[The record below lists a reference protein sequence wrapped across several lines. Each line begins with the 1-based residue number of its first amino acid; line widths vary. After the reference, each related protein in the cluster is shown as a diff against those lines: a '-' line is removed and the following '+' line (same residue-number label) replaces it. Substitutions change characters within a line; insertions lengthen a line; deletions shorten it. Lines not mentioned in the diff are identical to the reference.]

1 MDNYTLNNKQGVLCS
16 SFLMKL
22 CTFLILSLFAPKI
35 YAQLDVIH
43 YVPPLYAGTYHSLE
57 VGKHWVVLTTPS
69 EKEITVV
76 IKKGNGDVLATVSG
90 VSKATPKRFDLGTG
104 SPTSPPFGVINY
116 KDLNKVISDQ
126 GLIFTSHNA
135 AGKSVAFYVN
145 IRHKSSIHGLSLTAK
160 GQVALGTSFRSGHLY
175 SKWSDSWIGSH
186 RVNDHRSHFISVM
199 ATEDN
204 TEVIFSDIKVSNLA
218 QNISNTKTALP
229 VTGPITV
236 SLNAGD
242 SYVIGADQKFLT
254 SGEVKNFNGTK
265 VTSDKPI
272 VMNSG
277 SWCGGS
283 SLNPSQDIGVDQ
295 IVPEKLVGQEYILLK
310 GKGNSETERPIVV
323 ATQDAT
329 EITVNDSDVVIKTLL
344 KAGDSYAIPTSYFID
359 DVMLIKTNKNAYL
372 YQTTSASASKP
383 YPTIGMNFIP
393 PLSALGFRQVDIPF
407 INELGTGVVAIYAQ
421 KGAKVYVNG
430 SGTPLG
436 TPLSVSGNDEW
447 VVYEYSTTDDNVS
460 VHSNK
465 AIYVAMSVF
474 DNVVGAAGYFSGFTK
489 SISPIDPNI
498 VFSYELGYVC
508 SSQEGNL
515 ELELNSTPIPDWYE
529 WYHDIIHPDS
539 IKFKNENL
547 LIPVPTEATKYI
559 LKAYFR
565 DPNMDILYNGDFA
578 IGRGSFASDL
588 DLLNS
593 IPLDPGKGI
602 LTFNPESVNS
612 RFENFTDLDGVGKM
626 LLAHSS
632 GSGNADTIWQKTI
645 INSVDIPDRLFVLKL
660 YGRLAKV
667 GTEQYLDIYVN
678 DEKIYTKFRLNNTGV
693 WQSVKAFWKAG
704 EFTEKAKIS
713 IVDANAS
720 GKDAVF
726 ALDSITFVPAI
737 EATKEFNPDVVPSY
751 SYTPY
756 DQGLHICKGS
766 QGIAD
771 ISFGDMEWFTFLWEK
786 GVISPTDTIYV
797 PITDTSIEGIT
808 NDTLKFNNV
817 VEDHAGIYKCTI
829 GFKETYAQC
838 GIDVEPTSV
847 LVEVFVDEPA
857 SMDPLKGKTEL
868 CEGTPT
874 DVTATIRGDF
884 SVIKWSVFREGETT
898 AFETK
903 ENNLSVFNFN
913 FNKDY
918 IAGSY
923 IVRCE
928 VINGCSTDLFE
939 EIGIEIFGKA
949 KLEDL
954 IIPTSLC
961 EIKEITLE
969 AKLVSNYTP
978 ANSTLEYSWY
988 KNGSDLMRV
997 TSVPTY
1003 NLTPDIDDESYRVA
1017 VATTYAVG
1025 EGLTCEGNSIEESLV
1040 NNPID
1045 PEIKIVGLSPV
1056 SICEGEPQTYLVELE
1071 TTSDSYV
1078 YNWDVPDA
1086 AKVDKQPADFTSNS
1100 FSLASVSL
1108 DMAGDYT
1115 ITVSNNCDIK
1125 SSTSTLS
1132 IKPKSLLTGV
1142 SFSKDGPYCSD
1153 DIVTVTILDEG
1164 FASAYIATNTA
1175 KGITRDLGTNKSFD
1189 ITVDALTE
1197 GGWKVT
1203 AINDCDDIHTSF
1215 TIDLVDS
1222 FILKPIVP
1230 IKACVG
1236 GNVSLKAIVET
1247 PPAGLT
1253 YQWKDQLGVDI
1264 AGEISSVL
1272 EFNPVKLTDAGEYTC
1287 VVSDGICST
1296 QQATGTLSVDDITSD
1311 LNPGSVDKC
1320 EGLTHRFEVSYVGN
1334 PTFAWF
1340 FENEAGEVT
1349 DLLNTGSFHEIS
1361 SVAIA
1366 NDGLYYCVI
1375 NSACG
1380 EERFEQELNVLKSVT
1395 VTNDPSVILDIC
1407 EGEQTELIINVTGT
1421 PNTIKWF
1428 NVNGDEM
1435 AAYAGRTRIPTGV
1448 LAPAKQF
1455 HYTYKLTGTCGSPE
1469 GYFDVTA
1476 HASPLIKILD
1486 KINGCEG
1493 DDIPLSMAITTST
1506 GHAATD
1512 YTNPRWL
1519 KPDGSLLGNGLSAT
1533 ISPAVYPTS
1542 SGDYTAKISS
1552 NYCGDATAIAKVNVY
1567 KPIKVVSNSELNPKP
1582 CIGKLLSLVVNGE
1595 GDGLSYKWTKGGLD
1609 LGVQPIANVLN
1620 LGTADLTDD
1629 GAYKCELLSDYG
1641 CTGDVVDFIVDVR
1654 KHAKITLQPTAKTPC
1669 EDDGSVTFTV
1679 AGTAEGT
1686 LSYKWYDNKVEIS
1699 DGGDYSGATTE
1710 DLVVTNLLGHDT
1722 HLFHCEISG
1731 DFCDPVVSNRVSL
1744 NVIENVSIT
1753 TQPANQNID
1762 ENQDATF
1769 SVVATGGG
1777 SITYQW
1783 YEDKNDGNGFVS
1795 LGNTPVSAKTASLTI
1810 ASVPF
1815 SKNGYKY
1822 HCVVTNGCVPDTSDP
1837 ATLTV
1842 NIDNR
1847 ITSTILNAEA
1857 CEGSSFTFTI
1867 DYKNTTDAC
1876 IWEYDDRSGSGY
1888 ADASGIGTI
1897 ASGGTSST
1905 LTVTTATTAMEMDS
1919 WKFRARVQRTGYV
1932 DNVSNEATVKVY
1944 EQVVFDNIADATLCP
1959 NTGGSFNVNMTAGT
1973 SPYTYEWTRVGS
1985 GEVLGSSSNLSLSD
1999 SEAVSEEYNVKVS
2012 NSVCLEVN
2020 QKFNITR
2027 HPDLVLTDLVHASPL
2042 CIDADINLSA
2052 ILTEGPALA
2061 ATYVWTKDGGTVGTD
2076 ASTYGESGSVTTAGS
2091 SIYKVVVTDNCTS
2104 KTSSIPITVLDQIS
2118 LAAVSPANQDVCEGV
2133 AFALQV
2139 NGTGDYLEYKWSKI
2153 NALGGT
2159 ILVDNLS
2166 PSKDYQIGGLTTIGP
2181 HYYRCD
2187 LSSTY
2192 GCTPDVQEFTVN
2204 VLEDV
2209 KLDPLLPI
2217 TICEDLGS
2225 SNFTVTVTEGTPL
2238 SYQWYDNNVL
2248 MPGKTAASLLVD
2260 NVLAN
2265 NGHNYHCIVTGV
2277 CKDAESNKALF
2288 TVNEDVS
2295 ISIHPVDV
2303 SVVDFGTTSFSVEAS
2318 GTGSLTYQWFEKT
2331 TAVGAIFVSMGS
2343 YPTAKTST
2351 LILTSVP
2358 STSDG
2363 YQYRCEVS
2371 GTCDPAI
2378 SNPAKLTVNT
2388 SIKIIDNPKNTEIC
2402 EGSPFTF
2409 EVKFKAV
2416 VGACSWEYDDGSG
2429 YQAISA
2435 HAGISMATFTAGDVS
2450 NILTINPSD
2459 FSMDGWKFKALIDGA
2474 EYSSVAEVKI
2484 YQKVLFDD
2492 IVVAPLCIGSGKNIT
2507 VNVTAGTEPLSYE
2520 WSEGAR
2526 DLGTNSS
2533 LNLDAAAALNGTYS
2547 VSITNALC
2555 PTLTKSFDISH
2566 HPDLVFPDLAHTS
2579 PLCIGDPINL
2589 DATPSS
2595 FAPGIS
2601 YTWTKDAGGIGSNN
2615 PIYSDLS
2622 ASVGESGIYKVVV
2635 EDMCTSKTSSISI
2648 DVVDAI
2654 SLAAISPVNQDVCEG
2669 EPFDLQVQGTGDN
2682 LVYNW
2687 YKIVALGGAID
2698 GASLSTDKDYHIDG
2712 LTSIG
2717 ENYYRCILSST
2728 PDCTRPE
2735 LDFTVNVQEN
2745 VTASVLT
2752 PIEICQDVLPAS
2764 EFSVTATGEGPFS
2777 YQWYD
2782 NDVSMGITETNASL
2796 SLNNVLTNN
2805 GHNYHCVVGG
2815 KCKSATSN
2823 KALFTVNEN
2832 VRITSHPV
2840 NKTVDEMGSAIFTVA
2855 ATGTGLT
2862 YQWFVNKGGVVS
2874 SISGATTNTLS
2885 LTSVLLTNSGNT
2897 YYCEVSGTCVDAN
2910 SNTATLTVVKENR
2923 ILVQAEPAVVC
2934 EGNSFA
2940 FEVQYKNATS
2950 CDWEYDDN
2958 NDGNYDPIGTL
2969 GSAPFL
2975 ATSSTLTV
2983 TTATDAMN
2991 SWKFRAVVKRTG
3003 GYEDNISNEVGV
3015 RVDIPASFADI
3026 ASVQLCNGDGASF
3039 AVSGLTGSTPN
3050 TYEWTEGARN
3060 FGTNSSIDLIAGD
3073 ATNGTYSVGV
3083 TAGVCPAIPKSFSIS
3098 HYPDLALADLVHAN
3112 ELCPTDD
3119 IALSIGITTGPAKA
3133 ATYSWF
3139 KDNLDLGVTTAFYNK
3154 EDVSDSESGLY
3165 KVTVQDEC
3173 MLKSKSIQIDV
3184 LDIITKVSP
3193 DWTNKQLCVGDA
3205 LLFEAIIE
3213 GDNPTYTW
3221 TVPAGVTPP
3230 VNVATFKVDAV
3241 TETNEG
3247 VYTCVV
3253 TGTCG
3258 DPVIYTAS
3266 VVVDDDPNIT
3276 KDLDLSAVCVGKELK
3291 LGPIAY
3297 DLTTNTTIDE
3307 SILWK
3312 FNNVVIDGETGL
3324 SLDLGTADL
3333 DPSEKGNYR
3342 VEVSNVCGTDF
3353 SIGYQDIHPLPTLL
3367 PIDNQTACQGGNVIF
3382 KAVTTGEN
3390 LIYRWLVDGAP
3401 QAAFDDKSELVLS
3414 NVQPEDT
3421 ITPITYAVE
3430 CIVSS
3435 CGTDKTATANLTVN
3449 PNTILKKS
3457 IKGDVVYVG
3466 EDYEFK
3472 LEVTGS
3478 NLNFEWHH
3486 VNTSGIDK
3494 ELVGEITK
3502 TLEISNLSLAD
3513 AGEYYCTITG
3523 DCGVRFTSGYL
3534 AVKDPIKLITGLGTA
3549 NIEKCFGEP
3558 LNLNISVEGKVFSID
3573 WYKGTTPLGHHELN
3587 YSIPSLDISDSGNY
3601 RCEIRGEGANLTE
3614 EVNVTVYQTTVL
3626 KSHLTDKIICELE
3639 DLQWIPNVSGSLL
3652 TYEWKR
3658 DGNPISN
3665 QIILEI
3671 LNTPMDS
3678 AGVYSVDISGKCG
3691 NVSSEAN
3698 LSLNKLPFF
3707 ISKSDDIIVCE
3718 NYDEIVFS
3726 VVYGGDNLEYQW
3738 QKDNTDIDG
3747 AKSSEFKLQNI
3758 SVSDAGEYKCVVSSS
3773 CGLDKHSIMK
3783 LEVIPQLKILSE
3795 SPGMEICDGEDAQFM
3810 IEVDGNDVV
3819 YQWQKDGLDIDGEIT
3834 PELTINPASLT
3845 DVGYYSCA
3853 VTDKCTTTERYSNSK
3868 KLTVNALPN
3877 SQIFG
3882 RMTLCVLEDRV
3893 AYNTDLLPN
3902 INYGW
3907 LVDGGEFTTPAEGLR
3922 TKITWGNIVEGSK
3935 IGITIL
3941 NEATGCSSKLD
3952 SLVTLREL
3960 PDVSLANFPTYGV
3973 CKGEDGSSIDLDKG
3987 LPAGGIYWID
3997 GVAEN
4002 EFNPSQRG
4010 NGEYQVRYSYTDE
4023 YGCSNRNKE
4032 GELVLKVDSLPIVK
4046 IMDDV
4051 TVGSCGM
4058 IQLRAT
4064 TEEDNIKWSP
4074 SRYLKEPLSKTP
4086 NFTAGETTLYVVE
4099 VEDKYGCIGNDII
4112 NVTVAPLPTIKTI
4125 RDTTIGEC
4133 KEIELTTII
4142 SGDTK
4147 EINWTNAS
4155 DLDEPNNSNPK
4166 LTKRHVG
4173 VNDYQI
4179 NVTDKY
4185 GCVASG
4191 SVKVEVLPNP
4201 EIGENV
4207 NLCEGETLL
4216 VDTKDLSNPVWSDG
4230 YPKKEEDSVWKR
4242 TIDKPGEYE
4251 LTVAQNDC
4259 ELIQKIVMNPPQRMD
4274 IWKEAL
4280 KQAPRPGQSRLSPE
4294 DLRKVV
4300 AEKGIFIFKDN
4311 PITLE
4316 PNLDPDYAGT
4326 PDYEYEWSDESTSR
4340 YLEVSES
4347 GVYKLEVKDN
4357 LGCILKDSVK
4367 IVVKP
4372 IGIEAPNAFTPNGSG
4387 EYENQHFFL
4396 KGISVIEKFEMYI
4409 YNRWGELM
4417 YKTTEAG
4424 YGAGWDGTYRGEA
4437 CPVGTYVWI
4446 LMLDGEL
4453 KEKGTV
4459 TLLR

>member
-22 CTFLILSLFAPKI
+22 CTFLILSLFAPKVF
-35 YAQLDVIH
+35 AQLDLIH
-43 YVPPLYAGTYHSLE
+43 YVPPFYAGTKYN
-57 VGKHWVVLTTPS
+57 GDIGNHWVVLTTPS
-69 EKEITVV
+69 EEAITVT
-76 IKKGNGDVLATVSG
+76 IKRGDGTLVATVPN
-90 VSKATPKRFDLGTG
+90 VSITTPKKYYFKNEQYGNTYGTITRPNLGIVNYTG
-104 SPTSPPFGVINY
+104 
-116 KDLNKVISDQ
+116 LNKVLSNQ
-126 GLIFTSHNA
+126 GLIFTSENSE
-135 AGKSVAFYVN
+135 GKGVAFYVN
-145 IRHKSSIHGLSLTAK
+145 IRHKSRIHGLSLTAK
-160 GQVALGTSFRSGHLY
+160 GQAALGTSFRSGHLY
-175 SKWSDSWIGSH
+175 SVRGENIGGWRSGSSYI
-186 RVNDHRSHFISVM
+186 VDHRSHFISVM

-204 TEVIFSDIKVSNLA
+204 TQVTFSDIKVGNLT
-218 QNISNTKTALP
+218 SDTGTALP
-229 VTGPITV
+229 VTEDIV
-236 SLNAGD
+236 RILNAGE
-242 SYVIGADQKFLT
+242 SYVLGANHEFLT
-254 SGEVKNFNGTK
+254 AAEVNKFNGTK
-265 VTSDKPI
+265 ISSDKPI
-272 VMNSG
+272 AVNSG
-277 SWCGGS
+277 SWCGS
-283 SLNPSQDIGVDQ
+283 ASTSNKQDIGVDQ
-295 IVPEKLVGQEYILLK
+295 IVPEKLVGNEYILLR
-310 GKGNSETERPIVV
+310 GQGNHGTERPIVV
-323 ATQDAT
+323 ATKDGT
-329 EITVNDSDVVIKTLL
+329 NISVNGITGFINPTPLN
-344 KAGDSYAIPTSYFID
+344 AGESYAIEEFYFSSEGT
-359 DVMLIKTNKNAYL
+359 MLINTSQNVYM
-372 YQTTSASASKP
+372 YQTTAASAAKP

-393 PLSALGFRQVDIPF
+393 PLSSLGFRQVDIPF
-407 INELGTGVVAIYAQ
+407 INELGTGIVAIYSQ
-421 KGAKVYVNG
+421 NGADVYVNNVK
-430 SGTPLG
+430 LDQADAK
-436 TPLSVSGNDEW
+436 LVSNKEEW
-447 VVYEYSTTDDNVS
+447 VVYIYSTADENVS
-460 VHSNK
+460 VKSNK

-489 SISPIDPNI
+489 SISPIDTTI
-498 VFSYELGYVC
+498 VFNHDLGYIC
-508 SSQEGNL
+508 SSQEGNI
-515 ELELNSTPIPDWYE
+515 ELAINSTPTPDWYE
-529 WYHDIIHPDS
+529 WYHDIVHLDS

-578 IGRGSFASDL
+578 IGRGNFASDFDFFNVSQL
-588 DLLNS
+588 EA
-593 IPLDPGKGI
+593 PGKAT
-602 LTFNPESVNS
+602 LTANPESIYAG
-612 RFENFTDLDGVGKM
+612 FEDFTDLDGIGKM
-626 LLAHSS
+626 LLVHSS
-632 GSGNADTIWQKTI
+632 GSSDTIWQKTI
-645 INSVDIPDRLFVLKL
+645 NSSTDIPDNLFVLKV
-660 YGRLAKV
+660 YGRLAKA
-667 GTEQYLDIYVN
+667 GNEQYLDIYVN
-678 DEKIYTKFRLNNTGV
+678 DEKIKTQFQLNNTGA
-693 WQSVKAFWKAG
+693 WQSVKAFWRAG
-704 EFTEKAKIS
+704 EDVNIAKIS

-756 DQGLHICKGS
+756 DQGLHLCKGAAEAY
-766 QGIAD
+766 AD
-771 ISFGDMEWFTFLWEK
+771 ISYGDMEWFTFLWEK
-786 GVISPTDTIYV
+786 KLPDDTNTFIA
-797 PITDTSIEGIT
+797 ITDPSITGLEDFKLI
-808 NDTLKFNNV
+808 FSNV
-817 VEDHAGIYKCTI
+817 VEDHKGTYRCTI
-829 GFKETYAQC
+829 GFKETYEQC
-838 GIDVEPTSV
+838 GIGAEPTSV

-1045 PEIKIVGLSPV
+1045 PEIKIKGLSPV

-1296 QQATGTLSVDDITSD
+1296 QQAKGTLSVDDITSD
-1311 LNPGSVDKC
+1311 LNPESVDKC
-1320 EGLTHRFEVSYVGN
+1320 EGLTHHFEVSYVGN

-1340 FENEAGEVT
+1340 FNGTSLGVST
-1349 DLLNTGSFHEIS
+1349 SFYDTPLLDMDD
-1361 SVAIA
+1361 A
-1366 NDGLYYCVI
+1366 GLYSCEI
-1375 NSACG
+1375 TTGCG
-1380 EERFEQELNVLKSVT
+1380 LKIFKQTLNILTNVVVT
-1395 VTNDPSVILDIC
+1395 KDPSVVLDIC
-1407 EGEQTELIINVTGT
+1407 EGEHTTLILNVTGSYAS
-1421 PNTIKWF
+1421 IKWYKDGTEIAGELNKKVISTEELATAGTYAYKYIVEGSCGPVEGTF
-1428 NVNGDEM
+1428 NV
-1435 AAYAGRTRIPTGV
+1435 V
-1448 LAPAKQF
+1448 V
-1455 HYTYKLTGTCGSPE
+1455 H
-1469 GYFDVTA
+1469 
-1476 HASPLIKILD
+1476 D
-1486 KINGCEG
+1486 KPSINAIADINECEG
-1493 DDIPLSMAITTST
+1493 DILLNMTVVGGDYKDPL
-1506 GHAATD
+1506 
-1512 YTNPRWL
+1512 WL
-1519 KPDGSLLGNGLSAT
+1519 KPDDSLLGNGLMAT
-1533 ISPAVYPTS
+1533 ISAAVHPTS
-1542 SGDYTAKISS
+1542 SGNYTAKISS
-1552 NYCGDATAIAKVNVY
+1552 DYCGDITTIAKVNVFE
-1567 KPIKVVSNSELNPKP
+1567 PIKVVSNSELNPKP
-1582 CIGKLLSLVVNGE
+1582 CIGELLSLVVNGE

-1609 LGVQPIANVLN
+1609 LGVQPIPNVLN
-1620 LGTADLTDD
+1620 LGTVDLTDD
-1629 GAYKCELLSDYG
+1629 GAYKCELISANG
-1641 CTGDVVDFIVDVR
+1641 CGNIDVNFVVDVR
-1654 KHAKITLQPTAKTPC
+1654 EDAKITLQPIAKTPC

-1686 LSYKWYDNKVEIS
+1686 LSYKWFKKGLEIN
-1699 DGGDYSGATTE
+1699 DGPDYTGTKTT
-1710 DLVVTNLLGHDT
+1710 DLTVSNLSNHDT

-1731 DFCDPVVSNRVSL
+1731 DFCEAAVSNTVSF
-1744 NVIENVSIT
+1744 NVIKDIT
-1753 TQPANQNID
+1753 MTPPTDQTID
-1762 ENQDATF
+1762 ENESATF
-1769 SVVATGGG
+1769 SVTATGGG
-1777 SITYQW
+1777 TITYQW
-1783 YEDKNDGNGFVS
+1783 FEKTTAGGAVFVS
-1795 LGNTPVSAKTASLTI
+1795 MGSSPASAKTASLI
-1810 ASVPF
+1810 LVSVPF

-1822 HCVVTNGCVPDTSDP
+1822 KCVVTNSCDSKEEE

-1842 NIDNR
+1842 NRDNR

-1857 CEGSSFTFTI
+1857 CVGASFTFTVE
-1867 DYKNTTDAC
+1867 YKSTTDAC
-1876 IWEYDDRSGSGY
+1876 TWEYDSGSGF
-1888 ADASGIGTI
+1888 APIGGLGTVS
-1897 ASGGTSST
+1897 SGGTSST
-1905 LTVTTATTAMEMDS
+1905 LTVTSATTVMETNT
-1919 WKFRARVQRTGYV
+1919 WKFRARVQRTGYA
-1932 DNVSNEATVKVY
+1932 DNLSNIATVKVY

-1959 NTGGSFNVNMTAGT
+1959 DTGESFNVTGLTGT
-1973 SPYTYEWTRVGS
+1973 GPFTYEWVRGATNLGS
-1985 GEVLGSSSNLSLSD
+1985 GSSLNLNAASAIDGAYS
-1999 SEAVSEEYNVKVS
+1999 VTVS
-2012 NSVCLEVN
+2012 NGVCNPVPDV
-2020 QKFNITR
+2020 FNITH
-2027 HPDLVLTDLVHASPL
+2027 HPDLVLTDLAHTSPL
-2042 CIDADINLSA
+2042 CIGDNINLSA
-2052 ILTEGPALA
+2052 LLTEGPAVS
-2061 ATYVWTKDGGTVGTD
+2061 ATYAWTKGTTVVGS
-2076 ASTYGESGSVTTAGS
+2076 ASAYAKLNVTTAESG
-2091 SIYKVVVTDNCTS
+2091 IYKVVVKDDCIS
-2104 KTSSIPITVLDQIS
+2104 RTSSIPITVLDAIT
-2118 LAAVSPANQDVCEGV
+2118 LAAISPVQTICEGESV
-2133 AFALQV
+2133 DLQV
-2139 NGTGDYLEYKWSKI
+2139 NSTGDNLVYNWSKI
-2153 NALGGT
+2153 DAPGGA
-2159 ILVDNLS
+2159 IVGVSLS
-2166 PSKDYQIGGLTTIGP
+2166 SDKDYHIDGLTTIGP
-2181 HYYRCD
+2181 NYYRCV
-2187 LSSTY
+2187 LSSTPD
-2192 GCTPDVQEFTVN
+2192 CTQPVQEFTVN
-2204 VLEDV
+2204 VQANV
-2209 KLDPLLPI
+2209 AVVDPLPI
-2217 TICEDLGS
+2217 VICEDLLTS
-2225 SNFTVTVTEGTPL
+2225 SFAVTATGEGPYT
-2238 SYQWYDNNVL
+2238 YQWYDNDVL
-2248 MPGKTAASLLVD
+2248 MSGKTTASLSVN

-2265 NGHNYHCIVTGV
+2265 NGHNYHCVVDGA
-2277 CKDAESNKALF
+2277 CKSAESNKALF
-2288 TVNEDVS
+2288 TVNEDVR
-2295 ISIHPVDV
+2295 ITTQPV
-2303 SVVDFGTTSFSVEAS
+2303 SVSVSDDAPFVTFSVDAT
-2318 GTGSLTYQWFEKT
+2318 GTNLSYQWYKNSSSLGT
-2331 TAVGAIFVSMGS
+2331 YA
-2343 YPTAKTST
+2343 TAKTKT
-2351 LILTSVP
+2351 LTIP
-2358 STSDG
+2358 KSDFN
-2363 YQYRCEVS
+2363 S
-2371 GTCDPAI
+2371 GDIYLCKVKGDCLDLDSDPAT
-2378 SNPAKLTVNT
+2378 LTVDVTNKIT
-2388 SIKIIDNPKNTEIC
+2388 SQPQNKQIC
-2402 EGSPFTF
+2402 EGSAFSFT
-2409 EVKFKAV
+2409 VKFKASAS
-2416 VGACSWEYDDGSG
+2416 ACIWQYSDDNGVNFK
-2429 YQAISA
+2429 AIDI
-2435 HAGISMATFTAGDVS
+2435 AGNSVS
-2450 NILTINPSD
+2450 VYTPSSSTENTLTINPSS
-2459 FSMDGWKFKALIDGA
+2459 FSMDGFQFRALVDGI
-2474 EYSSVAEVKI
+2474 ESSIAKVTV
-2484 YQKVLFDD
+2484 YQKVVFTPIAD
-2492 IVVAPLCIGSGKNIT
+2492 VTLCPNTGASFNVT
-2507 VNVTAGTEPLSYE
+2507 VTAGTEPLSYA
-2520 WSEGAR
+2520 WSEGVR
-2526 DLGTNSS
+2526 NLGTKSS
-2533 LNLDAAAALNGTYS
+2533 LNLDAGAALNGTYS

-2555 PTLTKSFDISH
+2555 PTLTKNFDISH

-2635 EDMCTSKTSSISI
+2635 KDDCTTKTSSISI

-2654 SLAAISPVNQDVCEG
+2654 SLAAVSPASQDVCEG
-2669 EPFDLQVQGTGDN
+2669 VPFDLQVQGTGDN

-2796 SLNNVLTNN
+2796 SVNNVLTNN

-2885 LTSVLLTNSGNT
+2885 LISVLLTNSGNT

-2950 CDWEYDDN
+2950 CDWEYDSGSGYN
-2958 NDGNYDPIGTL
+2958 PIGGL
-2969 GSAPFL
+2969 GTVVPNP
-2975 ATSSTLTV
+2975 TSSILTI

-2991 SWKFRAVVKRTG
+2991 TWKFRAVVKRTG

-3060 FGTNSSIDLIAGD
+3060 FGTNSSIDLIAAD

-3119 IALSIGITTGPAKA
+3119 IALSIGITTGPAVSA
-3133 ATYSWF
+3133 SYAWT
-3139 KDNLDLGVTTAFYNK
+3139 KDDIDLTVTTASYSKLN
-3154 EDVSDSESGLY
+3154 VTDSESGLY
-3165 KVTVQDEC
+3165 KVTVEDQC
-3173 MLKSKSIQIDV
+3173 MIQSKSIQIDV

-3193 DWTNKQLCVGDA
+3193 EWINKSLCVGDA

-3221 TVPAGVTPP
+3221 TVPVGVTNPG
-3230 VNVATFKVDAV
+3230 NVATFTVDAV

-3247 VYTCVV
+3247 TYECSVQ
-3253 TGTCG
+3253 GTCG
-3258 DPVIYTAS
+3258 TAVVYTAS
-3266 VVVDDDPNIT
+3266 VVVDDVPNIT
-3276 KDLDLSAVCVGKELK
+3276 TDLNLTAVCENELLE

-3297 DLTTNTTIDE
+3297 DATTGE
-3307 SILWK
+3307 SIIWK
-3312 FNNVVIDGETGL
+3312 FNDGVIADETGL
-3324 SLDLGTADL
+3324 SLDLLTA
-3333 DPSEKGNYR
+3333 EVAEEGNYK
-3342 VEVSNVCGTDF
+3342 VEVTNACGTDF

-3367 PIDNQTACQGGNVIF
+3367 PIDDQTACQGGNVIF

-3390 LIYRWLVDGAP
+3390 LIYRWFVDDVAV
-3401 QAAFDDKSELVLS
+3401 AAALDGKSELVLS
-3414 NVQPEDT
+3414 NVQPKDT
-3421 ITPITYAVE
+3421 ITPIIYAIR

-3587 YSIPSLDISDSGNY
+3587 YSIPSLDISDSGKY
-3601 RCEIRGEGANLTE
+3601 RCEIKGEGANLTQ

-3626 KSHLTDKIICELE
+3626 KSHLTDKTICELE
-3639 DLQWIPNVSGSLL
+3639 DLQWIPDVSGSLL

-3658 DGNPISN
+3658 NGKRISS
-3665 QIILEI
+3665 QGILEI

-3810 IEVDGNDVV
+3810 IAVDGNNVV
-3819 YQWQKDGLDIDGEIT
+3819 YQWQKDGVIMKGET
-3834 PELTINPASLT
+3834 APELTINPASLT
-3845 DVGYYSCA
+3845 EVGYYSCA

-3868 KLTVNALPN
+3868 KLTVNPLPN
-3877 SQIFG
+3877 SKIFG

-3952 SLVTLREL
+3952 SLVTLRKL

-3973 CKGEDGSSIDLDKG
+3973 CEDGKDVLTKG
-3987 LPAGGIYWID
+3987 LPVGGIYWVD
-3997 GVAEN
+3997 GIAEN

-4179 NVTDKY
+4179 KVTDKY

-4216 VDTKDLSNPVWSDG
+4216 VNTKDLSNPVWSDG
-4230 YPKKEEDSVWKR
+4230 FTAWER
-4242 TIDKPGEYE
+4242 TIVKPGEYE
-4251 LTVAQNDC
+4251 LRVAQNDC
-4259 ELIQKIVMNPPQRMD
+4259 ELIQKIVMNPLPKFELDNTVQ
-4274 IWKEAL
+4274 
-4280 KQAPRPGQSRLSPE
+4280 PGI
-4294 DLRKVV
+4294 V
-4300 AEKGIFIFKDN
+4300 IFEGQT
-4311 PITLE
+4311 ITFA
-4316 PNLDPDYAGT
+4316 PNLDPDYG
-4326 PDYEYEWSDESTSR
+4326 PYVYDWSDGSVLSE
-4340 YLEVSES
+4340 LEVGKS
-4347 GVYKLEVKDN
+4347 GVYKLKVVDN
-4357 LGCILKDSVK
+4357 LGCIAKDTVE
-4367 IVVKP
+4367 VLVKP
-4372 IGIEAPNAFTPNGSG
+4372 IGIEAPNAFTPLSG
-4387 EYENQHFFL
+4387 NENDRFYL
-4396 KGISVIEKFEMYI
+4396 KDINVTDKFEMYI

-4417 YKTTEAG
+4417 YKTDEVG
-4424 YGAGWDGTYRGEA
+4424 YATGWDGTYKGKA
-4437 CPVGTYVWI
+4437 CPIGAYVWVV
-4446 LMLDGEL
+4446 MLDGKV
-4453 KEKGTV
+4453 KEKGNV
-4459 TLLR
+4459 ILVR